1 MNIKMQMYQRKFG
14 KAFFFSR
21 SIFFPLDKSYKEVT
35 VSMIITKMINK
46 IVIIIAN
53 NMYWVQT

>member
-1 MNIKMQMYQRKFG
+1 MHIKMQMYQRKFG
-14 KAFFFSR
+14 KAFFFCR
-21 SIFFPLDKSYKEVT
+21 STFFPLDKSYEEIA

-46 IVIIIAN
+46 IIIIIAN